1 MSKEKYQKQWEAM
14 SQRIEKAVSHQ
25 RQQSHNDLNH
35 QMHQQQQ
42 QQQQQQ
48 QDQQQ
53 QQQQQQKQKPQHECC
68 VWGYN
73 IGIRLVDE
81 FLAKSGIGA
90 CGGFRETAEVIAKF
104 HGVAGIVVEAHAVA
118 LAAMATRAAPLFHPA
133 AAVAALLYTAAV
145 AAAAAVA
152 SHILLILLLRL
163 LQLGLRMFLGVSA
176 EVTNWD
182 VQERSCS
189 LVLSENPL
197 ADFVEL
203 PPSLANLNYCNLI
216 CGVIRGSLEQLRMRV
231 ACYFV
236 KDMLKGDDVYEI
248 KLELKE
254 VGLLLH
260 VLLLALLLLLRL
272 VLSLLLATTLMKE
285 EFEDD
290 EDS

>member
-14 SQRIEKAVSHQ
+14 SQRIEKAE
-25 RQQSHNDLNH
+25 
-35 QMHQQQQ
+35 
-42 QQQQQQ
+42 QQ

-53 QQQQQQKQKPQHECC
+53 QQQQQQQEQQQDKQQQQQQDQQQQQEQQHG
-68 VWGYN
+68 WGYN

-90 CGGFRETAEVIAKF
+90 CGGFRETAEVIAK
-104 HGVAGIVVEAHAVA
+104 
-118 LAAMATRAAPLFHPA
+118 
-133 AAVAALLYTAAV
+133 
-145 AAAAAVA
+145 
-152 SHILLILLLRL
+152 
-163 LQLGLRMFLGVSA
+163 LGLRMFLGVSA

-216 CGVIRGSLEQLRMRV
+216 CGVIRGALEQLRMRV

-254 VGLLLH
+254 
-260 VLLLALLLLLRL
+260 
-272 VLSLLLATTLMKE
+272 LMKE